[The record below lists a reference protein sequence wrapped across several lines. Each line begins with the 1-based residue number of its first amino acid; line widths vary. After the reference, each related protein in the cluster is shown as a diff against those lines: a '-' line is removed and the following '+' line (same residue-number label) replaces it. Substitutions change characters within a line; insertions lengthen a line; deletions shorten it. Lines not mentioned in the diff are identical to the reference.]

1 MEKRTPISVDLLPVR
16 EAFRAL
22 RHGLR
27 ESGRFVRRASAR
39 IGRSVPLPEAAGTM
53 LQEVEGAAKN
63 VDRLASNLGRR
74 LLGGHTE
81 EVLPGAVTLKEP
93 DDSKLA
99 AIAYSAL
106 KSIVAHLGHHEAY
119 VSEAAALEAFSKI
132 ESRSE
137 LREAEAAAIF
147 VLSLTDENVVRYPD
161 RVKESAEEGG
171 RPEAVPVFALMLW
184 LQSECDDPYAG
195 EALHTSADLS
205 LALAGDILP
214 AVESRDIAKLA
225 ALFDEFSS
233 HV

>member
-1 MEKRTPISVDLLPVR
+1 MTDRPSKPVDLLPVR

-27 ESGRFVRRASAR
+27 ESGRFVRRASTK

-63 VDRLASNLGRR
+63 VDRLASNLGRK
-74 LLGGHTE
+74 LLGGHAE
-81 EVLPGAVTLKEP
+81 EVLPGAVTLKDA

-106 KSIVAHLGHHEAY
+106 KSIVAHLGHREAY

-132 ESRSE
+132 ESRSD

-147 VLSLTDENVVRYPD
+147 LLSLTDENVVRYPD
-161 RVKESAEEGG
+161 RIKEGAEEGG

-214 AVESRDIAKLA
+214 AVKARDIARLA